1 MLTCLDIIT
10 SFIRDGSYAPIASE
24 DKAMLHD
31 VLLNW
36 VQSMSAEQIAGIP
49 DYLKTKY
56 SVLIALLIKM
66 DYPQLWPNVFEV
78 GPMCDVSRRV
88 CSRCVRCLPRTC

>member
-10 SFIRDGSYAPIASE
+10 SFIRDGSYVPLPSE
-24 DKAMLHD
+24 DKVMLHD

-36 VQSMSAEQIAGIP
+36 VQSMSAAQIAAIP

-56 SVLIALLIKM
+56 SVLVALLIKM

-78 GPMCDVSRRV
+78 GSVGDVDGRA
-88 CSRCVRCLPRTC
+88 CSRCAPCLLRTC

>member
-10 SFIRDGSYAPIASE
+10 SFIRDGSYVPIPSE

-78 GPMCDVSRRV
+78 RAMGDVPRRV
-88 CSRCVRCLPRTC
+88 SSKCVQCLPHTC